1 KLMKAIA
8 ESANG
13 DSYFIETED
22 DVEDLVAKGLRGVS
36 RMIVPAATLKVR
48 GLGDA
53 VIKDIPGYEQT
64 TPGQITIKNLRTNGL
79 IQLVVNLDIR
89 VPGLDDFS
97 ENDMDDVV
105 ESHKVL
111 GYSLTLEGEHY
122 VDPSDCEGMTGNVV
136 LNYTTDSSLL
146 TDDKKNADVVSFLT
160 IKDAARIDRE
170 VMEHLANNRTKEA
183 LAAKKKV
190 ISMYEGITKIDRWGF
205 SRAMQD
211 QSERLV
217 KNLETS
223 GNTRFVQKMSRQQ
236 QQEASDDDMGFGLFD

>member
-1 KLMKAIA
+1 
-8 ESANG
+8 
-13 DSYFIETED
+13 
-22 DVEDLVAKGLRGVS
+22 
-36 RMIVPAATLKVR
+36 
-48 GLGDA
+48 
-53 VIKDIPGYEQT
+53 
-64 TPGQITIKNLRTNGL
+64 
-79 IQLVVNLDIR
+79 
-89 VPGLDDFS
+89 
-97 ENDMDDVV
+97 NDMDDVV
-105 ESHKVL
+105 ESRKVL

-136 LNYTTDSSLL
+136 LNYTTDNSLL

-190 ISMYEGITKIDRWGF
+190 ISMYEGITEIDRWGF

-223 GNTRFVQKMSRQQ
+223 GNTRFVQKMSCQQ